1 MISTI
6 LAITAVTGTIQEPID
21 FQLGWKQGDKF
32 AYTLLSTEGV
42 GTSDKGRFDFTVTK
56 ADAKGFTISWPTAE
70 MSGGA
75 PDLRAGTLQLDK
87 HGRVTSQG
95 TLPFAGYFMTQMTLP
110 EKPIALG
117 GSFKYNT
124 NLLGVKLNLNGKLAK
139 IDETKGR
146 VAHFSYEGTLHAPN
160 GIDWK
165 IEVSSVFDMVRG
177 VFTSSV
183 YEMVDYG
190 ASFSLKLVDKDF
202 MPQDARRAGVSP

>member
-1 MISTI
+1 MISTV
-6 LAITAVTGTIQEPID
+6 LALLAMTGPVQEPID

-95 TLPFAGYFMTQMTLP
+95 TLPFGGYFMTQMTLP

-124 NLLGVKLNLNGKLAK
+124 NLLGVKLDLNGKLAK

-146 VAHFSYEGTLHAPN
+146 VAHFSYEGTARSPD
-160 GIDWK
+160 GIDLRIK
-165 IEVSSVFDMVRG
+165 ISSVFDMVRG

-183 YEMVDYG
+183 FEFVDIEKSIG
-190 ASFSLKLVDKDF
+190 FKLVENGK
-202 MPQDARRAGVSP
+202 AAGGRTS